1 MSQLKITKF
10 SHLSVRYQFVILMMV
25 LASTLI
31 SFYSAVTYYNEKVIY
46 AEESTDELKRI
57 SQVLESEYSALIK
70 SSLPSAGME
79 LIRKW
84 KLFPVLEHAELR
96 DIAGKSILNYSKS
109 GAPHDNTQVLEPN
122 TLKIVGDLFFYKD
135 TVELQGQKVGTVSYA
150 ISSKNYEE
158 LLANLTQ
165 LIIISIPIALTF
177 AIFLSFWLQSI
188 FVFPLQRLITTI
200 KDIAQAEDYSIKVAI
215 ESSDKSE
222 FAVLGQHFNSLL
234 QRISKTLKE
243 IEQSNTNAQELAYY
257 DELTGLANRRLLTE
271 HMEYILDI
279 AKRDQRHGALLFI
292 DLDNFKTLNDSRGH
306 AAGDDLLKQVAESLK
321 RVFRSA
327 DTIARL
333 GGDEFVI
340 LSGHLE
346 DSEEDVINQVH
357 SFMLRLKHIL
367 GEKFV
372 VQGESYHLTAS
383 VGITTF
389 PGMADIPEVLM
400 KQADTAMYRAKEA
413 GRDGYRF
420 YQPEMQAVADARL
433 KMETDLRF
441 ALNAEELDLFYQ
453 PQVDEFGRIL
463 GAEALLRWFKKDGTF
478 ISPGDF
484 IPVAEMTGLI
494 LPIGEWVI
502 KKAFEQLSKWEKEGV
517 ATDFRL
523 SINISPYQFHQENF
537 VELTKKMLNESGVSA
552 DNVTLEVTEGITIRD
567 INATISKMEILTSL
581 GFKISMDDFGTGYSS
596 LTYLKKLPLSELKVD
611 QSFVRDL
618 HIDKSDAEIAAT
630 IIAMAKNLN
639 LDVVAEG
646 VEEESQLTFLSRHGC
661 LVFQGYYF
669 YKPMPAKDFDKLLF
683 GNVVVL

>member
-1 MSQLKITKF
+1 MLKLLKL
-10 SHLSVRYQFVILMMV
+10 SHLSVRYQFVILMMI
-25 LASTLI
+25 LASALVC
-31 SFYSAVTYYNEKVIY
+31 FYSAFTYYNEKAEY
-46 AEESTDELKRI
+46 AEEAANELKTI
-57 SQVLESEYSALIK
+57 SQVLENDYAALIMMG
-70 SSLPSAGME
+70 LPSASIE
-79 LIRKW
+79 LMRKW
-84 KLFPVLEHAELR
+84 KSFPIIQHVDLKDANGKPILHFSKLADPHV
-96 DIAGKSILNYSKS
+96 DIQTDK
-109 GAPHDNTQVLEPN
+109 PHQIRVVD
-122 TLKIVGDLFFYKD
+122 DLFLYEDIVKF
-135 TVELQGQKVGTVSYA
+135 QGEKVGVVSYA
-150 ISSKNYEE
+150 ISNQKYEV
-158 LLANLTQ
+158 LLSELTQ
-165 LIIISIPIALTF
+165 LIVLSIPVALTF
-177 AIFLSFWLQSI
+177 AIFLSLWLQSI
-188 FVFPLQRLITTI
+188 FVFPLQRLIATI
-200 KDIAQAEDYSIKVAI
+200 KGITQAQTYSKSIVI
-215 ESSDKSE
+215 DESDKSE
-222 FAVLGQHFNSLL
+222 FASLGRHFNALL
-234 QRISKTLKE
+234 ERMNKTLKE
-243 IEQSNTNAQELAYY
+243 VEKSKTDAQGLAYY

-279 AKRDQRHGALLFI
+279 SKREHRHGALLFI

-321 RVFRSA
+321 QVFRAA

-346 DSEEDVINQVH
+346 DSEEDVINQIH
-357 SFMLRLKHIL
+357 SLMLKLRHVL
-367 GEKFV
+367 GEKFI

-389 PGMADIPEVLM
+389 PSMAVSPEILM

-420 YQPEMQAVADARL
+420 YQPDMQAVADARL
-433 KMETDLRF
+433 QMETDLRF
-441 ALNAEELDLFYQ
+441 ALTANELELFYQ

-463 GAEALLRWFKKDGTF
+463 GAEALLRWFKVDGTS
-478 ISPGDF
+478 ISPADF

-502 KKAFEQLSKWEKEGV
+502 KEALGQLKKWKIAGV
-517 ATDFRL
+517 ASDFRL

-537 VELTKKMLNESGVSA
+537 VESTKHLLNESGVSA
-552 DNVTLEVTEGITIRD
+552 NNVTLEVTEGITIKD
-567 INATISKMEILTSL
+567 IQSTINKMEKLTSL

-618 HIDKSDAEIAAT
+618 HIDQSDAEIAAT

-646 VEEESQLTFLSRHGC
+646 VEEESQLTFLSQHGC

-669 YKPMPAKDFDKLLF
+669 YKPMPAKEFDDLLF
-683 GNVVVL
+683 GNVIVL

>member
-1 MSQLKITKF
+1 
-10 SHLSVRYQFVILMMV
+10 MMI
-25 LASTLI
+25 LASALVC
-31 SFYSAVTYYNEKVIY
+31 FYSAFTYYTGKAEY
-46 AEESTDELKRI
+46 AEETANELKTI
-57 SQVLESEYSALIK
+57 SQVLENDYAALIMMG
-70 SSLPSAGME
+70 LPSASIE
-79 LIRKW
+79 LMRKW
-84 KLFPVLEHAELR
+84 KSFPIIQHTDLKDAKGMPILHFSKLADPHV
-96 DIAGKSILNYSKS
+96 DIQTDK
-109 GAPHDNTQVLEPN
+109 PHQIRVVD
-122 TLKIVGDLFFYKD
+122 DLFLYEEIVRF
-135 TVELQGQKVGTVSYA
+135 QGEKVGVVSYA
-150 ISSKNYEE
+150 ISNKKYEVLVSE
-158 LLANLTQ
+158 LTQ
-165 LIIISIPIALTF
+165 LIVLSIPVALTF
-177 AIFLSFWLQSI
+177 AVFLSLWLQGI
-188 FVFPLQRLITTI
+188 FVFPLQRLMATI
-200 KDIAQAEDYSIKVAI
+200 KDITQAQTYSKRIVIDEA
-215 ESSDKSE
+215 DKSE
-222 FAVLGQHFNSLL
+222 FAALGWHFNALL
-234 QRISKTLKE
+234 ERMNKTLKE
-243 IEQSNTNAQELAYY
+243 VEESKTHAQELAYY

-279 AKRDQRHGALLFI
+279 SKREHRHGALLFI

-321 RVFRSA
+321 QIFRAA

-346 DSEEDVINQVH
+346 DSEEDAINQVH
-357 SFMLRLKHIL
+357 SLMLKLRHVL
-367 GEKFV
+367 GEKFI

-389 PGMADIPEVLM
+389 PSMADSPEVLM

-420 YQPEMQAVADARL
+420 YQPDMQAVADARL
-433 KMETDLRF
+433 QMETDLRF
-441 ALNAEELDLFYQ
+441 ALTANELELFYQ

-463 GAEALLRWFKKDGTF
+463 GAEALLRWFKVDGTS
-478 ISPGDF
+478 ISPADF

-502 KKAFEQLSKWEKEGV
+502 KEALGQLKKWKIAGV
-517 ATDFRL
+517 ASDFRL

-537 VELTKKMLNESGVSA
+537 VESTKHLLNESGVSA

-567 INATISKMEILTSL
+567 IQSTINKMEKLTSL

-618 HIDKSDAEIAAT
+618 HIDQSDAEIAAT

-669 YKPMPAKDFDKLLF
+669 YKPMPAKEFDDLLF
-683 GNVVVL
+683 GNVIVL

>member
-1 MSQLKITKF
+1 M
-10 SHLSVRYQFVILMMV
+10 LMMI
-25 LASTLI
+25 LASALVC
-31 SFYSAVTYYNEKVIY
+31 FYSAFTYYNEKAEY
-46 AEESTDELKRI
+46 AEEAANELKTI
-57 SQVLESEYSALIK
+57 SQVLENDYAALIMMG
-70 SSLPSAGME
+70 LPSASIE
-79 LIRKW
+79 LMRKW
-84 KLFPVLEHAELR
+84 KSFPIIQHVDLKDANGKPILHFSKLADPHV
-96 DIAGKSILNYSKS
+96 DIQTDK
-109 GAPHDNTQVLEPN
+109 PHQIRVVD
-122 TLKIVGDLFFYKD
+122 DLFLYEDIVKF
-135 TVELQGQKVGTVSYA
+135 QGEKVGVVSYA
-150 ISSKNYEE
+150 ISNQKYEV
-158 LLANLTQ
+158 LLSELTQ
-165 LIIISIPIALTF
+165 LIVLSIPVALTF
-177 AIFLSFWLQSI
+177 AIFLSLWLQSI
-188 FVFPLQRLITTI
+188 FVFPLQRLIATI
-200 KDIAQAEDYSIKVAI
+200 KGITQAQTYSKSIVI
-215 ESSDKSE
+215 DESDKSE
-222 FAVLGQHFNSLL
+222 FASLGRHFNALL
-234 QRISKTLKE
+234 ERMNKTLKE
-243 IEQSNTNAQELAYY
+243 VEKSKTDAQGLAYY

-279 AKRDQRHGALLFI
+279 SKREHRHGALLFI

-321 RVFRSA
+321 QVFRAA

-346 DSEEDVINQVH
+346 DSEEDVINQIH
-357 SFMLRLKHIL
+357 SLMLKLRHVL
-367 GEKFV
+367 GEKFI

-389 PGMADIPEVLM
+389 PSMAVSPEILM

-420 YQPEMQAVADARL
+420 YQPDMQAVADARL
-433 KMETDLRF
+433 QMETDLRF
-441 ALNAEELDLFYQ
+441 ALTANELELFYQ

-463 GAEALLRWFKKDGTF
+463 GAEALLRWFKVDGTS
-478 ISPGDF
+478 ISPADF

-502 KKAFEQLSKWEKEGV
+502 KEALGQLKKWKIAGV
-517 ATDFRL
+517 ASDFRL

-537 VELTKKMLNESGVSA
+537 VESTKHLLNESGVSA
-552 DNVTLEVTEGITIRD
+552 NNVTLEVTEGITIKD
-567 INATISKMEILTSL
+567 IQSTINKMEKLTSL

-618 HIDKSDAEIAAT
+618 HIDQSDAEIAAT

-646 VEEESQLTFLSRHGC
+646 VEEESQLTFLSQHGC

-669 YKPMPAKDFDKLLF
+669 YKPMPAKEFDDLLF
-683 GNVVVL
+683 GNVIVL